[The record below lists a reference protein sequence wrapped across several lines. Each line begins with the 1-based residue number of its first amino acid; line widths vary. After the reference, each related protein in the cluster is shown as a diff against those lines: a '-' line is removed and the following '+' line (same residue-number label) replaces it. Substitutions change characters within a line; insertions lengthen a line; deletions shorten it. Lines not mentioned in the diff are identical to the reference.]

1 MNDIPDMLD
10 FVKAIAHTDRLRIV
24 GMLVQ
29 KPASLAEIAK
39 KLSLPNR
46 DAYNHLEFLKFVE
59 VVREVSGIFQ
69 LDDNGLEK
77 LASRQFQGKRHYFS
91 PPPGLES
98 DRKKVLGTF
107 LNRDG
112 TIRQIPNSRTQVAK
126 FRIVLEYVLAAF
138 EPDVNYTEKEVN
150 LIIRRFNEDFAGL
163 RRDLVDAKMLAR
175 ERDGS
180 RYWRVGAEVAD
191 E

>member
-1 MNDIPDMLD
+1 MSEVPEMMD
-10 FVKAIAHTDRLRIV
+10 FVKAMAHIDRLKIV

-29 KPASLAEIAK
+29 RPASLAEIARE
-39 KLSLPNR
+39 LSLSSR

-59 VVREVSGIFQ
+59 VVREVSGLYQ
-69 LDDNGLEK
+69 LDDDGLEK
-77 LASRQFQGKRHYFS
+77 LASRQFQGMRQSYS
-91 PPPGLES
+91 PPPGLEP
-98 DRKKVLGTF
+98 DRKKVLCAF
-107 LNRDG
+107 LKPDG
-112 TIRQIPNSRTQVAK
+112 TIRQIPNSRTQAAK

-138 EPDVNYTEKEVN
+138 EPDVNYTEKQVN
-150 LIIRRFNEDFAGL
+150 LIISRFNEDFAGL

-180 RYWRVGAEVAD
+180 RYWRVGDEVAN

>member
-1 MNDIPDMLD
+1 MSDVPEMID
-10 FVKAIAHTDRLRIV
+10 FVKAMAHTDRLKIV

-29 KPASLAEIAK
+29 KPASLSEIARE
-39 KLSLPNR
+39 LSLPTR

-59 VVREVSGIFQ
+59 VVCEVSGLYQ
-69 LDDNGLEK
+69 LDDDGLEK
-77 LASRQFQGKRHYFS
+77 LASRQFQGKRQSYS
-91 PPPGLES
+91 PPSGLEPG
-98 DRKKVLGTF
+98 RRKVLAAF
-107 LNRDG
+107 LNPDG
-112 TIRQIPNSRTQVAK
+112 TIRQIPNSRTQGTK

-138 EPDVNYTEKEVN
+138 ELGVDYTEKEVN

-180 RYWRVGAEVAD
+180 RYWRVGDEV
-191 E
+191 ENE